1 MVAVDISKVDV
12 DVIKSGRMLL
22 VDFLVSVF
30 RLVVVVCGRV
40 VLRGFRVDAC
50 RISPLTVVPTVVDV
64 DVDISGVELTNARL
78 VDIVVVIVVEPL
90 SEFVV
95 I

>member
-12 DVIKSGRMLL
+12 DVIKSGRKS
-22 VDFLVSVF
+22 FLASVF
-30 RLVVVVCGRV
+30 RLVVVICGRV
-40 VLRGFRVDAC
+40 VLRGFRVVAC

-64 DVDISGVELTNARL
+64 DVDIRGVKLTNARL
-78 VDIVVVIVVEPL
+78 VDIVVVIVVESL
-90 SEFVV
+90 SESVV